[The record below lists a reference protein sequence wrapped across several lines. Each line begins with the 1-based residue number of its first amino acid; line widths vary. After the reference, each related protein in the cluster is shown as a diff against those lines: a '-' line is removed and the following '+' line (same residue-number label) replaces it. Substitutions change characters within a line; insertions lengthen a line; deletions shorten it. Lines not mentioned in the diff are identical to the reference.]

1 MDLGLTV
8 QIGGVLVMARWPV
21 EAMLGTMSVP
31 AIEIVEETTKEPI
44 CPHCE
49 RGLRKVYAR
58 RIQSTFG
65 VRFLYFCGDCRKV
78 LGVSHRK
85 GFWMG

>member
-1 MDLGLTV
+1 
-8 QIGGVLVMARWPV
+8 
-21 EAMLGTMSVP
+21 MSD
-31 AIEIVEETTKEPI
+31 IEIVESSSETPV

-49 RGLRKVYAR
+49 ERLTRILAR
-58 RIQSTFG
+58 RIQSTLG
-65 VRFLYFCGDCRKV
+65 VRFLYFCSHCKKV